1 MRRRFDQQLSLG
13 ATPISE
19 VKIRIKGRD
28 EMPPVLLALQTMFT
42 TPELNE
48 KIFLILEDKILKG
61 KKIQAAMGW
70 TCGTSWY

>member
-1 MRRRFDQQLSLG
+1 MRKRFDQQLSLG

-28 EMPPVLLALQTMFT
+28 EMPPVLLGLQTIFT

-48 KIFLILEDKILKG
+48 KTFVILEEKVCKG
-61 KKIQAAMGW
+61 KKNTGRNGMDL
-70 TCGTSWY
+70 